1 MKGRLRNKSI
11 SILLLFFILTTLIT
25 YFPINVVVSQVVI
38 YSIIAFIYIISHKV
52 KRITNIWY
60 SIAVII
66 CFLILFRIII
76 DLELYGVKQELYSSN
91 ISLYFFIING
101 IILPVTIIPR
111 LKLGSSNIKV
121 ALYISSVVILVCLII
136 SLLGIVS
143 SQAALSNDGRFSAND
158 SLGVIQ
164 YSQLAFTCSLIGLS
178 LLYYGGKTNFLE
190 IVYSII
196 LIIIGLISIV
206 LAGTRSC
213 FVSMAIILVF
223 LFIAHKPKNL
233 FKTISIASI
242 IILILGF
249 IIFKSEYSDTIE
261 GLRLFRLL
269 SGGARDVSSGRF
281 DLYEAAIKDIVANP
295 IFGYSAFFSFS
306 DGIDDM
312 TFIHNSVLEVTRSI
326 GIIGGLLFL
335 FMNVYLLFRS
345 YKIMKH
351 HREYSIFVFLFIQYF
366 IFSLFSESVFRIA
379 LYWYS
384 TAMIFC
390 LIKFVNN
397 GKISSKSSVRNNTD
411 IWSSGKSEGSDK
423 VGT

>member
-11 SILLLFFILTTLIT
+11 SILLLLFVLTTLIT
-25 YFPINVVVSQVVI
+25 YFPVNVVVSQIVI
-38 YSIIAFIYIISHKV
+38 YSIIAIIYIISPKV
-52 KRITNIWY
+52 KRVANMWYTITL
-60 SIAVII
+60 II
-66 CFLILFRIII
+66 CFLLLFRIIV
-76 DLELYGVKQELYSSN
+76 DLELLGIRQELYGSN
-91 ISLYFFIING
+91 TSLYFFIING

-111 LKLGSSNIKV
+111 LRLGSSNIKKG
-121 ALYISSVVILVCLII
+121 LLISSVVILVCLII

-178 LLYYGGKTNFLE
+178 LLYGDEKNNL
-190 IVYSII
+190 IVITYAIL
-196 LIIIGLISIV
+196 LIIIGLISVI

-233 FKTISIASI
+233 FKTISITSI
-242 IILILGF
+242 IIIVLGF
-249 IIFKSEYSDTIE
+249 IVFKSEYSDTIE

-281 DLYEAAIKDIVANP
+281 DLFESALKDIIANP
-295 IFGYSAFFSFS
+295 VLGYSAFFSFS

-312 TFIHNSVLEVTRSI
+312 TFIHNSVLEVARAI
-326 GIIGGLLFL
+326 GVMGGLFFL
-335 FMNVYLLFRS
+335 FMNIYLLFSS
-345 YKIMKH
+345 YKIMKY
-351 HREYSIFVFLFIQYF
+351 HRQYSIFVFLFIQYF
-366 IFSLFSESVFRIA
+366 VFSLFSESVFRIA

-384 TAMIFC
+384 TGMVFC
-390 LIKFVNN
+390 LIKIIKNESLS
-397 GKISSKSSVRNNTD
+397 IKSSVCDNTD
-411 IWSSGKSEGSDK
+411 IWRSGESSGRN
-423 VGT
+423 